1 MYKRL
6 DEKTCGGRLT
16 LTQSSQLACSSR
28 VVRRMSFRR
37 SARFATCP
45 SHRRLL
51 DGARRHLRRLSTCRR
66 EHMLKPRCQPVASHR
81 CRGPADLL
89 FTHLDLP
96 SKFQAICG
104 DVISLARD
112 HIGVVTP
119 FRLLGVPFNRLST
132 FSGRQSP
139 RRRSVKWRESAR
151 VLLRKCI
158 G

>member
-1 MYKRL
+1 M
-6 DEKTCGGRLT
+6 
-16 LTQSSQLACSSR
+16 TQSSQLACSSR
-28 VVRRMSFRR
+28 AVRRMSFRR

-45 SHRRLL
+45 TSHRRLL

-66 EHMLKPRCQPVASHR
+66 EHMLKTRCQPVASHR
-81 CRGPADLL
+81 CLGPADLL

-104 DVISLARD
+104 DVISLVRD
-112 HIGVVTP
+112 HIVVTIVAP
-119 FRLLGVPFNRLST
+119 FRLLGAPFNRLST

-151 VLLRKCI
+151 VLLRKCTGRI
-158 G
+158 SYHYTS